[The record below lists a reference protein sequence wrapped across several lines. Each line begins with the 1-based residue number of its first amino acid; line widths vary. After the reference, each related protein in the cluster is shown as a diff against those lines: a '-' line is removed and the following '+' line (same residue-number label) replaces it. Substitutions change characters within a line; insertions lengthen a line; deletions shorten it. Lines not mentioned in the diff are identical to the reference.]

1 MEVLMDSKK
10 LANLR
15 VIPESNN
22 SYYIANNG
30 EIYRYKENE
39 LYQLK
44 AHDRKT
50 SHVIT
55 VCDLNVKRKV
65 IKIDILLADIWDV
78 EYAVAYLKKHNL
90 KKYHLYS
97 EEKKQILEKRKQG
110 QTFRSIA
117 SDYNVSMQAITKIVT
132 NDKKND
138 K

>member
-1 MEVLMDSKK
+1 MDSKK

>member
-55 VCDLNVKRKV
+55 VCDLNVQRKV
-65 IKIDILLADIWDV
+65 IKIDILLADIWGV